1 MIQKESSIKTIVA
14 ALLGCISINN
24 AMAQPPY
31 DYQATVTNVVDGD
44 TVDAVI
50 DLGFKVTTTQRL
62 RLARVDT
69 PERHQ
74 AGWSEAKNFTDN
86 FLKGKQVIVR
96 TTKVS
101 KFGYYLAEIYA
112 DGQNISDA
120 LIKSKHGRYYDG
132 GTKEAW

>member
-1 MIQKESSIKTIVA
+1 
-14 ALLGCISINN
+14 
-24 AMAQPPY
+24 MAQPPY
-31 DYQATVTNVVDGD
+31 DYQAAVTNVVDGD

-69 PERHQ
+69 PERNQ
-74 AGWSEAKNFTDN
+74 PGWAEAKNFTDS

-101 KFGYYLAEIYA
+101 KFGYYLAEIYV